1 MATATIGWHHPTDD
15 SDQWDGFNE
24 PSMEHFTGSPIQHL
38 AREVNQNSLDAG
50 DDGIVEVRIELR
62 DVKVSELPHLDGLKA
77 NLTCCQE
84 ASRKESKKAETFF
97 QVALAELEKPK
108 ISVLTISDHNTRG
121 MKGPA
126 ENGSPFY
133 AFMKAKGQSRK
144 DSNTATGSY
153 GIGKFAPYA
162 VSKLRTIFISTIY
175 QEDDGNFIQL
185 SQGKS
190 ILMSHHQDG
199 RLRQGVG
206 FWGIRQMCQPVVGI
220 SAELPPWL
228 QRAAKEEDIPKLK
241 GSTLTVL
248 GFDVTPNWETH
259 LAVSVAENFFGAIS
273 DGKLRVVVGNKHILD
288 QTSIFEFFE
297 DDEVREKIKNSKD
310 EPDQFDNCKNY
321 LLAHKGGVEVFTEES
336 EQRDL
341 GLCQIKILI
350 GENLPKKVCAL
361 RNGMFITDGL
371 NGLKRFSDF
380 KDFVA
385 VFHCQ
390 STKGNE
396 LLRSMEPPRHDDFE
410 PDRLTTK
417 AEQRRGKKAL
427 GDLAEWIKSALRIY
441 AKDPVSDVTTIDEL
455 KDFFGDEGDG
465 EGGKGNEEI
474 NPYGEVIIRAKPIRT
489 RVRTPG
495 LPGNS
500 DGGEGEGDL
509 GDEADAGNGGGGDT
523 GAGGG
528 DGLGGTGKG
537 EGGTGGGTGATGG
550 GTPKALMD
558 INNVRA
564 IALGANSRKI
574 SFTPVSS
581 GKIILHV
588 REAGADSDYPVSISK
603 SSLGELGTG
612 GVVLEVVAGARVSVD
627 VELNQNFSG
636 ALKVVAREI

>member
-1 MATATIGWHHPTDD
+1 M
-15 SDQWDGFNE
+15 
-24 PSMEHFTGSPIQHL
+24 L
-38 AREVNQNSLDAG
+38 
-50 DDGIVEVRIELR
+50 
-62 DVKVSELPHLDGLKA
+62 HLDFERA
-77 NLTCCQE
+77 
-84 ASRKESKKAETFF
+84 
-97 QVALAELEKPK
+97 KPK

-144 DSNTATGSY
+144 GNDTATGSY

-175 QEDDGNFIQL
+175 QEEDGNFIQL

-190 ILMSHHQDG
+190 ILMSHHLDG
-199 RLRQGVG
+199 KLRQGVG
-206 FWGIRQMCQPVVGI
+206 FWGVRQKCQPVAGI
-220 SAELPPWL
+220 SSELPTWL
-228 QRAAKEEDIPKLK
+228 QRATKEEDIPKLK

-248 GFDVTPNWETH
+248 GFDAVPNWETH

-273 DGKLRVVVGNKHILD
+273 DGKLRVTIGNKHTLD

-297 DDEVREKIKNSKD
+297 SDEVREKIRNLKD
-310 EPDQFDNCKNY
+310 EPEQFDNCKNY
-321 LLAHKGGVEVFTEES
+321 LLAHKGGVEVVAEES
-336 EQRDL
+336 EQREL

-410 PDRLTTK
+410 PARLTTK
-417 AEQRRGKKAL
+417 EEQRRGKKAL
-427 GDLAEWIKSALRIY
+427 DDLAEWIKSALRIH

-455 KDFFGDEGDG
+455 RDFFGDEGDG

-489 RVRTPG
+489 RVRAQPS
-495 LPGNS
+495 GN
-500 DGGEGEGDL
+500 GEGDREDGDL
-509 GDEADAGNGGGGDT
+509 GDENDGGIGGGGDT

-528 DGLGGTGKG
+528 GGAGGTGKD
-537 EGGTGGGTGATGG
+537 EGGTGGGTGGNGA
-550 GTPKALMD
+550 GTPKAMMD

-564 IALGANSRKI
+564 IALGANNRRI

-581 GKIILHV
+581 GKIVLHV
-588 REAGADSDYPVSISK
+588 KEAGADSDYPVSISK

-636 ALKVVAREI
+636 ALKVVAHEI

>member
-1 MATATIGWHHPTDD
+1 MAATKIGWHHPTDE

-24 PSMEHFTGSPIQHL
+24 PGMEHFTGSPIQHL

-50 DDGIVEVRIELR
+50 EDGIVEVRIELR
-62 DVKVSELPHLDGLKA
+62 EVSVKEIPHLDELKA
-77 NLTCCQE
+77 NLTCCDE
-84 ASRKESKKAETFF
+84 ASGRESKKAKTFF
-97 QVALAELEKPK
+97 QAALAELEKPR
-108 ISVLTISDHNTRG
+108 ISVLSISDHNTRG
-121 MKGPA
+121 MRGPA
-126 ENGSPFY
+126 KNGTPFY

-144 DSNTATGSY
+144 GNETATGSY

-162 VSKLRTIFISTIY
+162 VSKIRTIFISTIY
-175 QEDDGNFIQL
+175 QEDDGTFTQL

-190 ILMSHHQDG
+190 ILMSHHLDG
-199 RLRQGVG
+199 KLRQGVG
-206 FWGIRQMCQPVVGI
+206 FWGVRQKCQPVIGI
-220 SAELPPWL
+220 CSDLPQWL
-228 QRAAKEEDIPKLK
+228 QRATNEQDLPKAK

-248 GFDVTPNWETH
+248 GFDAAPHWETQ

-273 DGKLRVVVGNKHILD
+273 DGKLRVVIGNKHTLD

-297 DDEVREKIKNSKD
+297 NDEVREKIKNLKD
-310 EPDQFDNCKNY
+310 EPEQFDNCKNY
-321 LLAHKGGVEVFTEES
+321 LLAHKGGVEVITEES
-336 EQRDL
+336 EQREL

-361 RNGMFITDGL
+361 RNGMFITDSL

-410 PDRLTTK
+410 PARLATK
-417 AEQRRGKKAL
+417 PEQRRGKKAL
-427 GDLAEWIKSALRIY
+427 DDLAEWVKSALTMH

-474 NPYGEVIIRAKPIRT
+474 NPHGEVIIRAKPIRT
-489 RVRTPG
+489 RVRAPE
-495 LPGNS
+495 PSGNG
-500 DGGEGEGDL
+500 DGNRDDDDGDL
-509 GDEADAGNGGGGDT
+509 GDEANGGSGGGGDA

-528 DGLGGTGKG
+528 DGAGGTGNDQ
-537 EGGTGGGTGATGG
+537 GGIGGGAAGNGGAA
-550 GTPKALMD
+550 PKTLMD

-564 IALGANSRKI
+564 IALGTNSRRI

-581 GKIILHV
+581 GKIVLHV
-588 REAGADSDYPVSISK
+588 KEAGADSDY
-603 SSLGELGTG
+603 
-612 GVVLEVVAGARVSVD
+612 SV
-627 VELNQNFSG
+627 
-636 ALKVVAREI
+636 

>member
-1 MATATIGWHHPTDD
+1 MAVAQIGWHHPTDD

-24 PSMEHFTGSPIQHL
+24 PGMEHFTGSPIQHL

-50 DDGIVEVRIELR
+50 EDGIVEVRIDLR
-62 DVKVSELPHLDGLKA
+62 EVEVSELPHLDELKA
-77 NLTCCQE
+77 NMTCCYE
-84 ASRKESKKAETFF
+84 ASKNESKKAETFF
-97 QVALAELEKPK
+97 QAALAELEKSK
-108 ISVLTISDHNTRG
+108 ISALTISDHNTRG
-121 MKGPA
+121 MRGPA
-126 ENGSPFY
+126 ENGTPFY

-144 DSNTATGSY
+144 GNETATGSY

-175 QEDDGNFIQL
+175 QEDEGNYIQL

-190 ILMSHHQDG
+190 ILMSHEREG
-199 RLRQGVG
+199 KLRQGVG
-206 FWGIRQMCQPVVGI
+206 FWGVRKKCQPVAGVTP
-220 SAELPPWL
+220 ELPTWL
-228 QRAAKEEDIPKLK
+228 QRAAKEEDIPKSK

-248 GFDVTPNWETH
+248 GFDAVLNWETH

-273 DGKLRVVVGNKHILD
+273 DGKLRVIIGEKHTLD

-297 DDEVREKIKNSKD
+297 DNEVRKKIEDLKD
-310 EPDQFDNCKNY
+310 EPEQFDNCKNY
-321 LLAHKGGVEVFTEES
+321 LLAHQGGLEVITEES
-336 EQRDL
+336 EQREL

-410 PDRLTTK
+410 HARLATK
-417 AEQRRGKKAL
+417 KEQHRGKKAL
-427 GDLAEWIKSALRIY
+427 HELAEWIKSVLRIH

-489 RVRTPG
+489 RMKVPETS
-495 LPGNS
+495 GNS
-500 DGGEGEGDL
+500 GGDVDGDRVGEDDGGSDGSGKT
-509 GDEADAGNGGGGDT
+509 GGRGRA
-523 GAGGG
+523 GAGG
-528 DGLGGTGKG
+528 TGNDKG
-537 EGGTGGGTGATGG
+537 ENDAETGDNGAGNL
-550 GTPKALMD
+550 KAMMD

-564 IALGANSRKI
+564 ISVGANKRRI

-581 GKIILHV
+581 GKIVLHV
-588 REAGADSDYPVSISK
+588 KEAGADSDYPGSIAK
-603 SSLGELGTG
+603 SSLGELSTG
-612 GVVLEVVAGARVSVD
+612 GVVLQVKAGVRVSVD
-627 VELNQNFSG
+627 IELNQNFSG